1 MLSGTPRWH
10 RVTSDAG
17 GGRAVR
23 ERDRGPL
30 GVMLAATLLLLIVV
44 TSWPALDSV
53 FSPQTD
59 VKSDALPIWLLLEG
73 HSAHQAFRARL
84 EVCSEEA
91 NCDLVRLGDDSA
103 ALAEALASIVEAI
116 AVTSAASDLKA
127 SIAAHVG
134 AFRVFASRVVT
145 ATREGLRQTDLSQA
159 LHESELLSGLLAE
172 LTQFTAYPTGA
183 AGLPLQ
189 LNLRLVLIVISSAAL
204 LVSIGFLLHQR
215 VSLKRELTAVRE
227 AEIAWRQATLE
238 VFDSLPVPV
247 LVVGQDRSVRYANQA
262 AKEIGGSPAGEDV
275 AELARRIR
283 RSVESQAPSASGTF
297 DFPLF
302 GNDGSVRHVTVAV
315 SPFRLL
321 GDITQTYVIAD
332 NTLLRDAELR
342 ALTAGKLAVLG
353 ELSSAVAH
361 ELNQPLAVIKAAA
374 ANGRNQADR
383 LPGATRIAEKF
394 TRIDEQIERARR
406 IIENVRRLG
415 RPVQSADAIFSV
427 AQTLRSTFGL
437 VSQQYKIANIS
448 LETDLEL
455 DEFVK
460 VSGEGTLFEI
470 AVLNIL
476 LNARDALAGN
486 ARQSVPPLVR
496 VRAYRTMGI
505 VHVIISDNA
514 GGIPKDLLP
523 RIFESFVSS
532 KSADAGT
539 GLGLSIARRA
549 IEGMQGKI
557 SAANAGDGAVFSI
570 ELPAFHQ
577 EANS

>member
-10 RVTSDAG
+10 RVPSNAG
-17 GGRAVR
+17 GSRAVR
-23 ERDRGPL
+23 ERERGP
-30 GVMLAATLLLLIVV
+30 LAATLAAALLLLMVA
-44 TSWPALDSV
+44 TSWPALNSLFD
-53 FSPQTD
+53 PQTGA
-59 VKSDALPIWLLLEG
+59 KSDALPIWLLMEG
-73 HSAHQAFRARL
+73 HSAHRAFRARL
-84 EVCSEEA
+84 QACAEETD
-91 NCDLVRLGDDSA
+91 CDLARVGAESA
-103 ALAEALASIVEAI
+103 TLAEVLTRVGAAIPAISSASGMKALVG
-116 AVTSAASDLKA
+116 
-127 SIAAHVG
+127 AHVDSLKE
-134 AFRVFASRVVT
+134 FSTRVLT
-145 ATREGLRQTDLSQA
+145 AKRDELRETHVLQGWHDAQSLT
-159 LHESELLSGLLAE
+159 GLLVE
-172 LTQFTAYPTGA
+172 LTQFTAYPA
-183 AGLPLQ
+183 RVVGLPLEV
-189 LNLRLVLIVISSAAL
+189 NVRLILIVVSAAFL

-215 VSLKRELTAVRE
+215 VSLKHELSAVKE
-227 AEIAWRQATLE
+227 AESAWRQATLE

-247 LVVGQDRSVRYANQA
+247 LVIGQDRSVRYANQA

-275 AELARRIR
+275 AELARRIL

-383 LPGATRIAEKF
+383 LAGANRIAEKF

-415 RPVQSADAIFSV
+415 RPIQSAGAVFSI

-437 VSQQYKIANIS
+437 VSQQYKLANIG
-448 LETDLEL
+448 LETDVEI
-455 DEFVK
+455 DEFEQ

-476 LNARDALAGN
+476 LNARDALVGS
-486 ARQSVPPLVR
+486 ARKSLPPLVR
-496 VRAYRTMGI
+496 VRAYRSDGR

-514 GGIPKDLLP
+514 GGIPEELLP

-549 IEGMQGKI
+549 IEGMRGTI
-557 SAANAGDGAVFSI
+557 HAANAGDGAVFSI
-570 ELPAFHQ
+570 ELPVFQQ
-577 EANS
+577 ETDS